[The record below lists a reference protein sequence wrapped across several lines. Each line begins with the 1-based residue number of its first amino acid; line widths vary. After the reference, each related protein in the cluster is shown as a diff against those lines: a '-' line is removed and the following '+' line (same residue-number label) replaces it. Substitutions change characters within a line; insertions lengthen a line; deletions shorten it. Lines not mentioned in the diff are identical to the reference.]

1 MTRPT
6 TDPSTPQ
13 DPNEAL
19 RAISARLS
27 ALEDHLD
34 GRFEPSEGGEGS
46 ERPVERAELYDEL
59 RQLRDQLRD
68 YEKALVERI
77 ADVDDERRATTSRL
91 QRAWQTQREE
101 IDGRLRRHAGLL
113 GGLLALFAV
122 IFIVALFLVY
132 REARVGQPNVATEVS
147 DIRAQLAQISGEGT
161 DNKEVRE
168 RLKRLTTELGGI
180 ASALGRLDQK
190 GKQTEKSSAVER
202 TARQEAEDRLAA
214 KIRSL
219 GEKQRRLAKELTSLR
234 STLRAVEAADGR
246 EEEVPVPDVAPGATA
261 SAAPTATEATPGPE
275 PELVEEAL
283 PEPVSAPS
291 GDVIEAQPATAGTG
305 EGSQEQISEGDAS
318 ATEQTDT
325 ASPDSQDTLVAGGD
339 IFALQLIGFF
349 SRKSLEDFVAEKALP
364 ERVYVM
370 RQTYKGRP
378 WYELIYGLYDDRA
391 AAEKAVSQLPE
402 DLTALEPWIRPL
414 SEVTELQ
421 IIEPDHEPEKES
433 EQNR

>member
-6 TDPSTPQ
+6 NDPSPPQ

-19 RAISARLS
+19 RAISSRLS
-27 ALEDHLD
+27 ALEDRLD
-34 GRFEPSEGGEGS
+34 GRFEPSGGGEGS

-59 RQLRDQLRD
+59 RHLRDQLRD

-101 IDGRLRRHAGLL
+101 IDERLRRHAGLL
-113 GGLLALFAV
+113 GGLLVLFAV
-122 IFIVALFLVY
+122 IFVVALFLVY
-132 REARVGQPNVATEVS
+132 REARVEEPNVAAEVS
-147 DIRAQLAQISGEGT
+147 EIRAQLAQISGGGAA
-161 DNKEVRE
+161 DKGVRE
-168 RLKRLTTELGGI
+168 RLERLTTELGGI

-190 GKQTEKSSAVER
+190 GKQTEKTSAVER
-202 TARQEAEDRLAA
+202 TARQRAEDRLAA
-214 KIRSL
+214 EIRSL
-219 GEKQRRLAKELTSLR
+219 GEKQRRLTKELTSLR

-246 EEEVPVPDVAPGATA
+246 EEVPDVAPGTKA
-261 SAAPTATEATPGPE
+261 SAAPAAAEATPVLE
-275 PELVEEAL
+275 PEVATKAL
-283 PEPVSAPS
+283 PEPVSTPS
-291 GDVIEAQPATAGTG
+291 GGVVEAQPATAGTG
-305 EGSQEQISEGDAS
+305 EGSQMQASEGDAS
-318 ATEQTDT
+318 ATEQTET
-325 ASPDSQDTLVAGGD
+325 VSPDSKDTLVAGGD
-339 IFALQLIGFF
+339 IYALQLIGFF
-349 SRKSLEDFVAEKALP
+349 SHKSLEDFVAKKALP

-414 SEVTELQ
+414 SQVTELQ
-421 IIEPDHEPEKES
+421 ILETGHEPEKES

>member
-1 MTRPT
+1 LSQADAWEDPIMTRPT
-6 TDPSTPQ
+6 NDPSTPQ

-19 RAISARLS
+19 RVISARLS
-27 ALEDHLD
+27 VLEDRLD
-34 GRFEPSEGGEGS
+34 GRFKPSEGGGDS

-91 QRAWQTQREE
+91 QRAWQAQREE
-101 IDGRLRRHAGLL
+101 IDGRLRLHAGLL
-113 GGLLALFAV
+113 GGLLALFAI
-122 IFIVALFLVY
+122 IFIVALVFVY
-132 REARVGQPNVATEVS
+132 HESRSGQPKVATEVS
-147 DIRAQLAQISGEGT
+147 EIRAKSAQISGGGGG
-161 DNKEVRE
+161 DKEVRE
-168 RLKRLTTELGGI
+168 RLKHLTTELGAI
-180 ASALGRLDQK
+180 TSALGRLDQK
-190 GKQTEKSSAVER
+190 GNQTEKSSAVER
-202 TARQEAEDRLAA
+202 TARQRAEDRLAEE
-214 KIRSL
+214 IRNL
-219 GEKQRRLAKELTSLR
+219 GEKQRRLTKELTSLR
-234 STLRAVEAADGR
+234 STLRAVEAAGGR
-246 EEEVPVPDVAPGATA
+246 EELPVADVVPGATA
-261 SAAPTATEATPGPE
+261 SAAPPAGEVTPGPE
-275 PELVEEAL
+275 RELVEEAL
-283 PEPVSAPS
+283 PEPASAP
-291 GDVIEAQPATAGTG
+291 AGTV
-305 EGSQEQISEGDAS
+305 EGSQEQASEGDAS
-318 ATEQTDT
+318 TTEQTDT
-325 ASPDSQDTLVAGGD
+325 ASPDPQDTLVAGGD

-349 SRKSLEDFVAEKALP
+349 NRKALEDFVAEKVLP

-421 IIEPDHEPEKES
+421 ILETGHKSEKEF